1 MARMGSKIKRSDE
14 MKSIDSKFKNLN
26 LCNLR
31 DFTLKGCEI
40 PSKLVIDH
48 VGSYWEKKKERT
60 NLTALK
66 K

>member
-1 MARMGSKIKRSDE
+1 

-31 DFTLKGCEI
+31 DFTLKDCEI